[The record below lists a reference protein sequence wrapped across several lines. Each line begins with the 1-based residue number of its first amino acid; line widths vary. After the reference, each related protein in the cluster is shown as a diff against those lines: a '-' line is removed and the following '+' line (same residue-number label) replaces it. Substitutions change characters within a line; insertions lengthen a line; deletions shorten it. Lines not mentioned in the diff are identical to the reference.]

1 MRNGCAAHRGCSN
14 AAPENTM
21 AAFQLALDCSAV
33 SWIELDVQL
42 SRDGV
47 PMVIHDFKVD
57 RTTNGTGLVRDMTSA
72 ELARLDAGAWKSSKY
87 AGEHVPQLSEVLDLC
102 QGSVSLNIELKT
114 SGNMYPGLEKAVL
127 REIMA
132 RRMERDVVLTSFD
145 RQALRQVKALDSEI
159 RTGLIIDAAPN
170 DLAEQLD
177 KLECTFLSL
186 GYPHVNKQLLRKMA
200 EREIIVMAWT
210 VDQLRLM
217 RRLAAMDSELLI
229 CTNRPELWPATI
241 SKRNWLPF
249 L

>member
-1 MRNGCAAHRGCSN
+1 MRNGCVAHRGYSD

-21 AAFQLALDCSAV
+21 AAFQLALECPGV

-47 PMVIHDFKVD
+47 PMIIHDFKVD
-57 RTTNGTGLVRDMTSA
+57 RTTNGTGLVRDMTSK
-72 ELARLDAGAWKSSKY
+72 ELTRLDAGAWKSSTY
-87 AGEHVPQLSEVLDLC
+87 AGERIPQLSEVLDLC
-102 QGSVSLNIELKT
+102 RTSVSLNIELKT

-127 REIMA
+127 REIMV
-132 RRMERDVVLTSFD
+132 RGMERDVVLTSFD
-145 RQALRQVKALDSEI
+145 RQALRQVKALDSDI
-159 RTGLIIDAAPN
+159 RTGLIIDAAHS
-170 DLAEQLD
+170 DLADQLD

-186 GYPHVNKQLLRKMA
+186 GYPHVNKQLLRVMA
-200 EREIIVMAWT
+200 NRGITVMAWT

-217 RRLAAMDSELLI
+217 RRLAALDSELLI
-229 CTNRPELWPATI
+229 CTNRPELWPAAI

>member
-1 MRNGCAAHRGCSN
+1 MRNGCVAHRGCSD

-21 AAFQLALDCSAV
+21 AAFRLALECSAV

-57 RTTNGTGLVRDMTSA
+57 RTTNGTGFVKDMTSA

-87 AGEHVPQLSEVLDLC
+87 AGERIPQLSEVLDLC
-102 QGSVSLNIELKT
+102 QASVSLNIELKT

-127 REIMA
+127 REIIA
-132 RRMERDVVLTSFD
+132 RGMERTVVLTSFD
-145 RQALRQVKALDSEI
+145 RQTLRQVKTLNSKL
-159 RTGLIIDAAPN
+159 RTGLIIDAAPS
-170 DLAEQLD
+170 DLADQLD
-177 KLECTFLSL
+177 RLGCTFLSL
-186 GYPHVNKQLLRKMA
+186 GYPHVSKQLLRVMA
-200 EREIIVMAWT
+200 NRGITVMAWT

-217 RRLAAMDSELLI
+217 RRLAVLDPELLI
-229 CTNRPELWPATI
+229 CTNRPELWPVAI
-241 SKRNWLPF
+241 SKPNWLPF